1 MRRVCRLALSVVV
14 LLALGSCAG
23 TGGMPRNPFRDI
35 TVPETF
41 LPYSDQW
48 LFIKSPTVTAAKLV
62 YMTQLDMEAAAA
74 AVRGALAKDGWVSQ
88 AMNRGVSRD
97 GFRSVT
103 MDFTK
108 GRDSCRATVVEGA
121 HATHVDLAVARL
133 TTE

>member
-1 MRRVCRLALSVVV
+1 MRRVVHLALSLVV

-23 TGGMPRNPFRDI
+23 TGGIPRNPFRDI

-41 LPYSDQW
+41 SPYSDQW

-62 YMTQLDMEAAAA
+62 YMTQLDMETAAT
-74 AVRGALAKDGWVSQ
+74 AVRAALMKDGWVPQ
-88 AMNRGVSRD
+88 AVNRAASRD
-97 GFRSVT
+97 GFRMVS

-108 GRDSCRATVVEGA
+108 GRDSCRATVIEGA

-133 TTE
+133 ATE